1 MHNGTGKTGW
11 ERPNRQVDDNRLD
24 RTARV
29 GLSRQNL
36 QDMTSRTAMTGRTD
50 NTWKGSARYFYLSI
64 DL

>member
-11 ERPNRQVDDNRLD
+11 DRQNEQVDDIRLD

-36 QDMTSRTAMTGRTD
+36 QDMNARTAMTGRTD
-50 NTWKGSARYFYLSI
+50 RTCKGSARYF
-64 DL
+64 